1 MIPRQF
7 IVDKGECGK
16 CSDSRELFEH
26 SKSHNFNGTTNRLLK
41 LKQVQSSSGKEKRHV
56 CPRTVIPKRP
66 ILTSGERTK
75 LLRFS
80 HLEDPRKTIADAS
93 PINVS
98 NIDDLE
104 KVELIKRKENRKG
117 SFSSDGTQYTSGHI
131 VLQPITGS
139 HQDRMFI
146 QNIKSNHIL
155 YNNSSTIDEKR
166 IKYREEYTSFPN
178 FDSSCNNMDIAHKC
192 PNANIETLN

>member
-41 LKQVQSSSGKEKRHV
+41 LKQVQSSSEKEKRHV

-66 ILTSGERTK
+66 ILTAGERTK

-80 HLEDPRKTIADAS
+80 HLEDPRKTIA
-93 PINVS
+93 NS
-98 NIDDLE
+98 NIDYL
-104 KVELIKRKENRKG
+104 KLRKRKENRKG
-117 SFSSDGTQYTSGHI
+117 SFSSDGKQYTSGHN

-146 QNIKSNHIL
+146 QNIKSNHIR
-155 YNNSSTIDEKR
+155 YKNSSTIDENR
-166 IKYREEYTSFPN
+166 IKDREKYTSLKIIN
-178 FDSSCNNMDIAHKC
+178 GCQDIEGDC
-192 PNANIETLN
+192 SNAIIKTSD